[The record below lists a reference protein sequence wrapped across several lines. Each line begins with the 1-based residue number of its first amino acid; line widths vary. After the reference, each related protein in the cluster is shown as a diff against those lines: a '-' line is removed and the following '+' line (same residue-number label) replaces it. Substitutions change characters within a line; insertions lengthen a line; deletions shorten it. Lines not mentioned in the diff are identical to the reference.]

1 MRVIQTLKYMY
12 ISGGDSMRWI
22 IEQIKYL
29 IITILVITP
38 LGLAN
43 TFFQM
48 YLYEH

>member
-1 MRVIQTLKYMY
+1 MK
-12 ISGGDSMRWI
+12 WI
-22 IEQIKYL
+22 IEQILYL
-29 IITILVITP
+29 IFILLAITP